1 MATINPTTKS
11 DTAVEDEIYVN
22 TPSLYKVVLHN
33 DDKTTF
39 DFVIAVLQRV
49 FHRTAEDAHEI
60 TFVIHTTGR
69 GIAGVYT
76 KEIAE
81 EKALEA
87 INMARAN
94 KFPLR
99 ATCEEE

>member
-1 MATINPTTKS
+1 MATTNPTTHS
-11 DTAVEDEIYVN
+11 DTAVEDEIRVN
-22 TPSLYKVVLHN
+22 APSMYKVLLHN
-33 DDKTTF
+33 DNKTTF

-49 FHRTAEDAHEI
+49 FHHSPESAQEI
-60 TFVIHTTGR
+60 TFAIHTTGR
-69 GIAGVYT
+69 GIAGIYT

-87 INMARAN
+87 VNMARLN
-94 KFPLR
+94 NFPLR